1 MKRNIHKIYDVLL
14 KIIIMAYLAEFLS
27 YIGEKRKIA
36 EILKTEIT
44 TLKGKT
50 RYLDFLCRLEDDTL
64 CNIEF
69 QFPIAYPED
78 LTRFFDYNIVAQIRF
93 DKITDTII
101 FNFGMENKVLKG
113 IAIGYSKDFHPK
125 NFYLGDIDFE
135 HELEKINIKL
145 GLGLLEKLINN
156 NKININLTYREELHL
171 LLMSLTPKY
180 NDKKKLLKSIVGLLK
195 NEEIFHEEK
204 IDVIRSVIRLEIE
217 NLLTC
222 DEQKEF
228 EGAIKMTNESEKIIK
243 QAVEE
248 VNKKYEQ
255 IALEEAK
262 EEGIKI
268 GMEKG
273 MEKGKR
279 ETAKNL
285 KGLHTPEEI
294 SKITGLSL
302 KTILLL

>member
-1 MKRNIHKIYDVLL
+1 M
-14 KIIIMAYLAEFLS
+14 
-27 YIGEKRKIA
+27 
-36 EILKTEIT
+36 
-44 TLKGKT
+44 
-50 RYLDFLCRLEDDTL
+50 
-64 CNIEF
+64 
-69 QFPIAYPED
+69 
-78 LTRFFDYNIVAQIRF
+78 LT
-93 DKITDTII
+93 
-101 FNFGMENKVLKG
+101 
-113 IAIGYSKDFHPK
+113 
-125 NFYLGDIDFE
+125 
-135 HELEKINIKL
+135 
-145 GLGLLEKLINN
+145 
-156 NKININLTYREELHL
+156 
-171 LLMSLTPKY
+171 TPKY
-180 NDKKKLLKSIVGLLK
+180 DDKKKLLKSIVGLLK

-204 IDVIRSVIRLEIE
+204 IDVIRSIIRLEIE

-262 EEGIKI
+262 EEGRKEGIKI

-273 MEKGKR
+273 MEKEKR

>member
-1 MKRNIHKIYDVLL
+1 MKRDIHKIYDVIL

-27 YIGEKRKIA
+27 YIGEKRKIV

-44 TLKGKT
+44 TLNGKT

-69 QFPIAYPED
+69 QFPIAHPKD

-93 DKITDTII
+93 EKIADTII
-101 FNFGMENKVLKG
+101 FNFGIGNKALKE
-113 IAIGYSKDFHPK
+113 ITIGNSKDFHPK

-135 HELEKINIKL
+135 YELEKINIKL

-180 NDKKKLLKSIVGLLK
+180 DDKKKLLKSIVGLLK
-195 NEEIFHEEK
+195 NEELFHKEK
-204 IDVIRSVIRLEIE
+204 IEVIRSVIQLEIE

-228 EGAIKMTNESEKIIK
+228 EGAIKMTTDSEKIIK

-255 IALEEAK
+255 IALDEAK
-262 EEGIKI
+262 EEGIKE
-268 GMEKG
+268 GKEKG
-273 MEKGKR
+273 IKEGK
-279 ETAKNL
+279 EEVAKNL
-285 KGLHTPEEI
+285 KGIHTPEEI